1 MTATPRIALPGLMIG
16 AVSALF
22 AGGLA
27 LIGGMPASW
36 AAVTAV
42 TLGLPLAAF
51 GTGCSAL
58 WEYGILRAGAFA
70 PVALY
75 WVIAFP
81 VARLVQDVGTRLV
94 LDERFDWPPHP
105 LAFLAYQALI
115 SVGFAIGFV
124 WVHERLLTSARR
136 AVAARAERSVAHRP

>member
-42 TLGLPLAAF
+42 ALGLPLAAF

-58 WEYGILRAGAFA
+58 REHGVLRGGTFA

-75 WVIAFP
+75 WMIAFP
-81 VARLVQDVGTRLV
+81 AARLVQDVGTRLI
-94 LDERFDWPPHP
+94 LDERLDWPPHP

-124 WVHERLLTSARR
+124 WVHERL
-136 AVAARAERSVAHRP
+136 

>member
-1 MTATPRIALPGLMIG
+1 MPFSSRTSAPGLVIG
-16 AVSALF
+16 AVAGLF
-22 AGGLA
+22 AGALVLA
-27 LIGGMPASW
+27 GGAPPGW
-36 AAVTAV
+36 AAVTGLMLA
-42 TLGLPLAAF
+42 LPLAAL

-58 WEYGILRAGAFA
+58 REHGVLRGGAFA

-94 LDERFDWPPHP
+94 LDERFDWPPQP

-124 WVHERLLTSARR
+124 WVHERLLPRGAPR
-136 AVAARAERSVAHRP
+136 